1 MAGAHIRVH
10 VDGLARQAWY
20 SLLSATVHEGVS
32 VHEARTRRISASF
45 NSISISQSL
54 HMMERTL

>member
-1 MAGAHIRVH
+1 MQ

-20 SLLSATVHEGVS
+20 ALLAAS
-32 VHEARTRRISASF
+32 VAARTRRISASF